1 MSGRLAHIVWH
12 RLIGLMPGE
21 LNAAELSWLIS
32 PHRHLVLLSRRRA
45 DMIVNRVR
53 LFALLFALLTPLW
66 SIVDCL
72 VFPFPLWFALAA
84 MRIVAAVAFAA
95 LVVYYKPSG
104 NLTDAYRALAILFA
118 IPTTFY
124 LISHVTLAAF
134 DLRGISAAI
143 GAGYAFLPF
152 VLLAG
157 FAIFPLTLAEN
168 LAFASPVLLAQALSG
183 LLRWYTLDWPTFA
196 GSFWLLTLLTGV
208 STLAGMSQLAFMIAL
223 VRQAVRDPLTGT
235 FSRCSG
241 EEMLELHFPAA
252 VRAHTPLSIAFLDL
266 DHFKRIND
274 NFGHEAGDAAL
285 KSATAA
291 ISNNLR
297 RGDILAR
304 WGGEEF
310 LLLLPNTALDQATLV
325 VQRIRAQGFGLRPD
339 GEPLTASI
347 GLSERIHDQAEDWRT
362 MVELADRRMYT
373 AKFSGRN
380 KIVASDHTETPEPP
394 NA

>member
-1 MSGRLAHIVWH
+1 
-12 RLIGLMPGE
+12 
-21 LNAAELSWLIS
+21 
-32 PHRHLVLLSRRRA
+32 
-45 DMIVNRVR
+45 MIVNRAR

-66 SIVDCL
+66 SIIDFL
-72 VFPFPLWFALAA
+72 VFPFPLWFALAT
-84 MRIVAAVAFAA
+84 MRLIAAAAFAA

-104 NLTDAYRALAILFA
+104 NLADAYRALAILFA

-124 LISHVTLAAF
+124 LVSHVTLAAF
-134 DLRGISAAI
+134 DLHGISAAI
-143 GAGYAFLPF
+143 GTGYAFLPF

-196 GSFWLLTLLTGV
+196 GSFWLLTLLAGV

-241 EEMLELHFPAA
+241 EEMLELHFAA
-252 VRAHTPLSIAFLDL
+252 TVRAQTPLALAFVDL

-274 NFGHEAGDAAL
+274 SFGHEAGDAVL
-285 KSATAA
+285 KSATAK
-291 ISNNLR
+291 ITNELR

-310 LLLLPNTALDQATLV
+310 VLLLPNTDLSHALLV
-325 VQRIRAQGFGLRPD
+325 VQRICEKGLGARPD
-339 GEPLTASI
+339 GTPLTASI
-347 GLSERIHDQAEDWRT
+347 GLAERMQDDAKDWHT
-362 MVELADRRMYT
+362 LVELADRRMYA
-373 AKFSGRN
+373 AKSSGRN
-380 KIVASDHTETPEPP
+380 KIVASPP
-394 NA
+394 LH

>member
-32 PHRHLVLLSRRRA
+32 PHRHLALLSRRRA

-66 SIVDCL
+66 SIIDCL

-84 MRIVAAVAFAA
+84 MRVVAAAAFAA
-95 LVVYYKPSG
+95 LVVYYKPG
-104 NLTDAYRALAILFA
+104 GTLADAYRALAILFA

-124 LISHVTLAAF
+124 LVSHVTLAAF

-196 GSFWLLTLLTGV
+196 GSFWLLTLLAGV

-223 VRQAVRDPLTGT
+223 VRQAVRDPLTGI

-252 VRAHTPLSIAFLDL
+252 VRAQAPLSVAFIDL

-274 NFGHEAGDAAL
+274 GFGHEAGDAAL
-285 KSATAA
+285 KNATEA
-291 ISNNLR
+291 ITRNLR

-310 LLLLPNTALDQATLV
+310 VMLLPGTAMDQAVLV
-325 VQRIRAQGFGLRPD
+325 VQRIREQGLGVRPD
-339 GEPLTASI
+339 GQPLTASI
-347 GLSERIHDQAEDWRT
+347 GLSERIQDQAADWRA
-362 MVELADRRMYT
+362 MVEIADRRMYA
-373 AKFSGRN
+373 AKSSGRD
-380 KIVASDHTETPEPP
+380 KIIATDHP
-394 NA
+394 

>member
-32 PHRHLVLLSRRRA
+32 PHGHLALLSRRRA

-66 SIVDCL
+66 SIIDCL

-84 MRIVAAVAFAA
+84 MRVVAAAAFAA
-95 LVVYYKPSG
+95 LVVYYKPG
-104 NLTDAYRALAILFA
+104 GTLADAYRALAILFA

-124 LISHVTLAAF
+124 LVSHVTLAAF

-196 GSFWLLTLLTGV
+196 GSFWLLTLLAGV

-223 VRQAVRDPLTGT
+223 VRQAVRDPLTGI

-252 VRAHTPLSIAFLDL
+252 VRAQAPLSVAFIDL

-274 NFGHEAGDAAL
+274 GFGHEAGDAAL
-285 KSATAA
+285 KNATEA
-291 ISNNLR
+291 ITRNLR

-310 LLLLPNTALDQATLV
+310 VVLLPGTAMDQAVLV
-325 VQRIRAQGFGLRPD
+325 VQRIREQGLGVRPD
-339 GEPLTASI
+339 GQPLTASI
-347 GLSERIHDQAEDWRT
+347 GLSERIHDQAADWRA
-362 MVELADRRMYT
+362 MVEIADRRMYA
-373 AKFSGRN
+373 AKSSGRD
-380 KIVASDHTETPEPP
+380 KIIATDHP
-394 NA
+394 

>member
-32 PHRHLVLLSRRRA
+32 PHRHLALLSRRRA

-66 SIVDCL
+66 SIIDCL

-84 MRIVAAVAFAA
+84 MRVVAAAAFAA
-95 LVVYYKPSG
+95 LVVYYKPG
-104 NLTDAYRALAILFA
+104 GTLADAYRALAILFA

-124 LISHVTLAAF
+124 LVSHVTLAAF

-196 GSFWLLTLLTGV
+196 GSFWLLTLLAGV

-223 VRQAVRDPLTGT
+223 VRQAVRDPLTGI

-252 VRAHTPLSIAFLDL
+252 VRAQAPLSVAFIDL

-274 NFGHEAGDAAL
+274 GFGHEAGDAAL
-285 KSATAA
+285 KNATEA
-291 ISNNLR
+291 ITLNLR

-310 LLLLPNTALDQATLV
+310 VVLLPGTAMDQAVLV
-325 VQRIRAQGFGLRPD
+325 VQRIREQGLGVRPD
-339 GEPLTASI
+339 GQPLTASI
-347 GLSERIHDQAEDWRT
+347 GLSERIQDQAADWRA
-362 MVELADRRMYT
+362 MVEIADRRMYA
-373 AKFSGRN
+373 AKSSGRD
-380 KIVASDHTETPEPP
+380 KIIATDHP
-394 NA
+394 

>member
-1 MSGRLAHIVWH
+1 
-12 RLIGLMPGE
+12 
-21 LNAAELSWLIS
+21 
-32 PHRHLVLLSRRRA
+32 
-45 DMIVNRVR
+45 MIVNRVR

-66 SIVDCL
+66 SIIDCL

-84 MRIVAAVAFAA
+84 MRVVAAAAFAA
-95 LVVYYKPSG
+95 LVVYYKPG
-104 NLTDAYRALAILFA
+104 GTLADAYRALAILFA

-124 LISHVTLAAF
+124 LVSHVTLAAF

-196 GSFWLLTLLTGV
+196 GSFWLLTLLAGV

-223 VRQAVRDPLTGT
+223 VRQAVRDPLTGI

-252 VRAHTPLSIAFLDL
+252 VRAQAPLSVAFIDL

-274 NFGHEAGDAAL
+274 GFGHEAGDAAL
-285 KSATAA
+285 KNATEA
-291 ISNNLR
+291 ITLNLR

-310 LLLLPNTALDQATLV
+310 VVLLPGTAMDQAVLV
-325 VQRIRAQGFGLRPD
+325 VQRIREQGLGVRPD
-339 GEPLTASI
+339 GQPLTASI
-347 GLSERIHDQAEDWRT
+347 GLSERIQDQAADWRA
-362 MVELADRRMYT
+362 MVEIADRRMYA
-373 AKFSGRN
+373 AKSSGRD
-380 KIVASDHTETPEPP
+380 KIIATDHP
-394 NA
+394 